1 MYAIIET
8 GGKQI
13 RVEPGHKVRVER
25 LRAEVGERAS
35 SLTKCCWLRMTNKRK
50 LARHM
55 LKVPPVTARVLDHG
69 RDKKIRVIKMKRRKN
84 YRRTYGHRQDFTELE
99 ILSIG
104 APAEKKTESESA
116 TKEDDSAEGM
126 IRSLIFSQ
134 LESG

>member
-25 LRAEVGERAS
+25 LRAEVGES
-35 SLTKCCWLRMTNKRK
+35 VQFD
-50 LARHM
+50 
-55 LKVPPVTARVLDHG
+55 KVLLVADDEQTQVGTPHVEGTPVTARVLDHG

-116 TKEDDSAEGM
+116 TEEDDSSEA
-126 IRSLIFSQ
+126 
-134 LESG
+134 